1 MINSMYDC
9 FAQMSLRT
17 WQHYSIAAKTSHSKS
32 TCRPVSSKNVLQE
45 VHQIIKLLEKSL
57 FRMAKHTLG
66 SAHIYFYLYHN
77 YTHEKWRIA
86 FFRCFAALRCAETD
100 PKK

>member
-1 MINSMYDC
+1 MINSTI
-9 FAQMSLRT
+9 AQMSLRT

-32 TCRPVSSKNVLQE
+32 TCHPVSSKNVLQE

-57 FRMAKHTLG
+57 FRMAKHSWQAHTYISIYTIITHTKNGELLF
-66 SAHIYFYLYHN
+66 SA
-77 YTHEKWRIA
+77 
-86 FFRCFAALRCAETD
+86 AALLRCAETD